1 MKLPHWAQ
9 LVLAL
14 AVVVITWVMQ
24 QAAAGQLVLP
34 AIAITVLTIVK
45 TAIGMLTDSV
55 PTGMAQKR
63 AARLA
68 AGSLSA
74 LVLLVLF
81 AFAAVG
87 CSGCGA
93 SLNPAVVG
101 PSVDLGVCVIES
113 VATDVAAG
121 KPWSVCVTD
130 AVANCGADA
139 VSVSKIWD
147 AHVAAEVKEGIVPK
161 PIAGRDGGS

>member
-1 MKLPHWAQ
+1 M
-9 LVLAL
+9 VLAL

-24 QAAAGQLVLP
+24 QAASGQLVLP

-45 TAIGMLTDSV
+45 TAIGMFTDSV

-63 AARLA
+63 ALRA
-68 AGSLSA
+68 AAAAKFGTM
-74 LVLLVLF
+74 LVLMAVFVLG
-81 AFAAVG
+81 AIG

-93 SLNPAVVG
+93 VNPAVVG
-101 PSVDLGVCVIES
+101 PSIDLGVCVIQS

-121 KPWSVCVTD
+121 KSWGVCVSD

-139 VSVSKIWD
+139 LSVSKIWD
-147 AHVAAEVKEGIVPK
+147 AHVAAEVKEGVVPK
-161 PIAGRDGGS
+161 PIAGRDAGAP